1 MPPSPRSHQPF
12 VSCWSQHL
20 PVACAHF
27 SYGAVLWELST
38 LSATQQRVLRVVL
51 CQGLRARGWGLAAS
65 WPQHSA
71 HTLGSVEKA
80 GESREVAEV
89 PPPRGWLLSFSFS
102 LPLSSKLSETS
113 AVLWQ
118 IVYQLHK
125 GGLVRLSSRCLAFH
139 KNLIVRNL
147 LRRRTS

>member
-1 MPPSPRSHQPF
+1 MRAKKWPRFLLHGDG
-12 VSCWSQHL
+12 
-20 PVACAHF
+20 F
-27 SYGAVLWELST
+27 SLF
-38 LSATQQRVLRVVL
+38 
-51 CQGLRARGWGLAAS
+51 
-65 WPQHSA
+65 
-71 HTLGSVEKA
+71 
-80 GESREVAEV
+80 
-89 PPPRGWLLSFSFS
+89 FSS
-102 LPLSSKLSETS
+102 LPLSLKLSETS